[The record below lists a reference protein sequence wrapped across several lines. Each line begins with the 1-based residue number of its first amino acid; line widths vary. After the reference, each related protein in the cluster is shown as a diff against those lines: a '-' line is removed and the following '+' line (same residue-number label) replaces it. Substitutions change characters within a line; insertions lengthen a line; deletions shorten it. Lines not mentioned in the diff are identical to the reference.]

1 MQPEVRTRLQHVI
14 DAGEAIL
21 RFTAG
26 RTFDEYHRDDMLRSA
41 VERKFEIVGEA
52 LRDAARVTATIRSD
66 VTDFRRIVDF
76 RNVLVHDYAEV
87 YDEGVWRIIT
97 THLPLLLTE
106 VRALLASPDT
116 GQNPA

>member
-1 MQPEVRTRLQHVI
+1 MQPELRVRLQHVI

-26 RTFDEYHRDDMLRSA
+26 KSFDDYHQDEMMRAA

-52 LRDAARVTATIRSD
+52 LREAARVSATIPGEITRY
-66 VTDFRRIVDF
+66 RQIVDF
-76 RNVLVHDYAEV
+76 RNVLVHDYATV
-87 YDEGVWRIIT
+87 YDEGVWRIISN
-97 THLPLLLTE
+97 HLPLLLTE
-106 VRALLASPDT
+106 VRTLLDSPDT

>member
-21 RFTAG
+21 HFTAG

-52 LRDAARVTATIRSD
+52 LREAAKVSVTIRND
-66 VTDFRRIVDF
+66 VTDYRRIVDF

-97 THLPLLLTE
+97 IHLPLLLTE